1 LAVGEEDRTGVGL
14 DARSC
19 CLDAIY
25 PSGLALGRP
34 APPDLPHREAHLPEL
49 RPGQALA
56 RRDQITIQRSF
67 LGHSSFRQITLQCP
81 WARAEKSIYTKTTLD
96 RYSLSLDYAER
107 AILERG
113 NPGSVPGCFMCPSQ
127 YTSRGHN
134 DPELTIQRGFLGRL

>member
-1 LAVGEEDRTGVGL
+1 LTNPA
-14 DARSC
+14 
-19 CLDAIY
+19 
-25 PSGLALGRP
+25 RP
-34 APPDLPHREAHLPEL
+34 ADEHDDNVAATPRNE
-49 RPGQALA
+49 
-56 RRDQITIQRSF
+56 ITIQRSF

-127 YTSRGHN
+127 YTSRGNN
-134 DPELTIQRGFLGRL
+134 DPEITIQRGFLGRL

>member
-1 LAVGEEDRTGVGL
+1 LTNPA
-14 DARSC
+14 
-19 CLDAIY
+19 
-25 PSGLALGRP
+25 RP
-34 APPDLPHREAHLPEL
+34 ADEHDDNVAATPRNE
-49 RPGQALA
+49 
-56 RRDQITIQRSF
+56 ITIQRSF

-127 YTSRGHN
+127 YTSRGNN
-134 DPELTIQRGFLGRL
+134 DPEITIRK